1 MSERSKTLKD
11 KLFFGLNGFPD
22 QMTYQAF
29 TFLVFTYY
37 FAVIGIDIVLMW
49 LAYMIWGLWNAFND
63 PMLGALSDRKKY
75 GRLGKRKF
83 FIIISL
89 IPLALMMIF
98 LFTAPS
104 LIEFYYFIVIIMIFE
119 FIYTLFDV
127 NVKSLFPEMW
137 PNEKERT
144 SANLVLRLLTIVAL
158 LFAMVYPTIVISPM
172 VPLPD
177 STPEEIAAIP
187 SMYVSAGIV
196 FAVIT
201 IITGVLFIIFGIDEK
216 EELQEQFQK
225 RPSFFKSLKLSV
237 KNKTL
242 MKLILANLMN
252 WYVLGMLTTIW
263 PLYCIHVLGIG
274 RGSLIIGI
282 SLMLMF
288 IVAALTMPIHIKIGK
303 KIGMRNAF
311 ILSLLIWM
319 ISLFPF
325 VLLGEGMFIIAL
337 FVSASVGFGLS
348 GNLFFFDIL
357 IGDVIDQDELIHG
370 VKRSASF
377 YGTNA
382 FFHRLHI
389 LLLISTITL
398 IFTGTGWAGYDPNP
412 GVDVI
417 IGLKLLIF
425 LFPAI
430 ALIIAILFLKSYDLH
445 GDKLAKMREEIQKK
459 GAR

>member
-1 MSERSKTLKD
+1 
-11 KLFFGLNGFPD
+11 
-22 QMTYQAF
+22 
-29 TFLVFTYY
+29 
-37 FAVIGIDIVLMW
+37 
-49 LAYMIWGLWNAFND
+49 
-63 PMLGALSDRKKY
+63 MLGIRRD
-75 GRLGKRKF
+75 
-83 FIIISL
+83 
-89 IPLALMMIF
+89 
-98 LFTAPS
+98 
-104 LIEFYYFIVIIMIFE
+104 
-119 FIYTLFDV
+119 
-127 NVKSLFPEMW
+127 
-137 PNEKERT
+137 
-144 SANLVLRLLTIVAL
+144 
-158 LFAMVYPTIVISPM
+158 
-172 VPLPD
+172 
-177 STPEEIAAIP
+177 
-187 SMYVSAGIV
+187 
-196 FAVIT
+196 
-201 IITGVLFIIFGIDEK
+201 
-216 EELQEQFQK
+216 
-225 RPSFFKSLKLSV
+225 
-237 KNKTL
+237 
-242 MKLILANLMN
+242 
-252 WYVLGMLTTIW
+252 
-263 PLYCIHVLGIG
+263 
-274 RGSLIIGI
+274 SLIIGI

-288 IVAALTMPIHIKIGK
+288 IVAALTMPIHIKIGQ

-357 IGDVIDQDELIHG
+357 MGDVIDQDELIHG

-459 GAR
+459 GAM